1 MSLNFTHRTEVD
13 TYGHVRLN
21 WTRMALKPDFAA
33 TLERIGGLP
42 LSKKEDIIETQ
53 RELKVLKRAQSALRE
68 KEAGLH
74 ARELALKERE
84 AALEEKEAAF

>member
-1 MSLNFTHRTEVD
+1 M
-13 TYGHVRLN
+13 N

-42 LSKKEDIIETQ
+42 LSKKEDIIEAQ
-53 RELKVLKRAQSALRE
+53 REVKVLRRTLQE

-84 AALEEKEAAF
+84 TALEERIAAFQEKERVLAAALEEAKSPS